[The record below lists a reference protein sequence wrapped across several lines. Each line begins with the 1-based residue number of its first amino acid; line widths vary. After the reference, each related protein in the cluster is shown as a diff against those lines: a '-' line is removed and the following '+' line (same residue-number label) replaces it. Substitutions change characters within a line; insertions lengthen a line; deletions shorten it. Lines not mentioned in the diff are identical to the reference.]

1 MIKTKAFTLI
11 ELLVV
16 VAIIGILAA
25 GGVVAYNKYIWV
37 AKKTEAKMN
46 LNTIYTAEQ
55 EYKSNNGEYKYIPGC
70 SKSSTEKIVEELDV
84 TAALIEQDFFYCTSG
99 NASNDTLIIEAYHS
113 AKGCRMKLNE
123 KNKLTP
129 C

>member
-1 MIKTKAFTLI
+1 MRSKAFTLI

-25 GGVVAYNKYIWV
+25 VGVVAYNEYIWV
-37 AKKTEAKMN
+37 TKKTRAKLN
-46 LNTIYTAEQ
+46 LSTIYMAEQ

-84 TAALIEQDFFYCTSG
+84 TSDLTEQDFFYCTSG
-99 NASNDTLIIEAYHS
+99 NASNETLIIEAYHS
-113 AKGCRMKLNE
+113 SKGCRMKLNE
-123 KNKLTP
+123 KSKLTS